1 MRPSILLRLTVLSVA
16 TLVGGCSAAVSDV
29 GPSGSTNPPAS
40 RASSASTGPFASP
53 IGPDDCSEGIPAG
66 RYEGSLT
73 YATTGPALTHD
84 STDGQ
89 IRFQVDANGK
99 VTGTWDVAYFVKSG
113 GAQVGTGAVTDGTV
127 GGTARQLLLDGT
139 NVVTTISGSGTS
151 VAWPVTPL
159 TVQEVCD
166 GRVVADW
173 VQTVND
179 VRQQVGVEAMPAP

>member
-1 MRPSILLRLTVLSVA
+1 MRPTNPLRVTVLSLA
-16 TLVGGCSAAVSDV
+16 MLVGGCSAADPDG
-29 GPSGSTNPPAS
+29 GPPASTNPQVSPAL
-40 RASSASTGPFASP
+40 SASTGPPASA

-89 IRFQVDANGK
+89 IRILVDANGK
-99 VTGTWDVAYFVKSG
+99 VTGTWEVAYFVTSG
-113 GAQVGTGAVTDGTV
+113 GVQVGTGSVTDGTV
-127 GGTARQLLLDGT
+127 GGTVRQLLLDGT
-139 NVVTTISGSGTS
+139 NVVTTSSGSGTS
-151 VAWPVTPL
+151 VAWPDTPL

-179 VRQQVGVEAMPAP
+179 VRQQIGVEAMPAP